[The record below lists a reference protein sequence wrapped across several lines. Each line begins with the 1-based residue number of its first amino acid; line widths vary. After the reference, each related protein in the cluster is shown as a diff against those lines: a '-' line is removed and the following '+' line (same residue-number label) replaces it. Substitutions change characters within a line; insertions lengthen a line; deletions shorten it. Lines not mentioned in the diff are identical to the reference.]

1 LFEILV
7 VVLNVSRSCVQD
19 RAPCSYDGISILI
32 VIEVL
37 ALVDLRE
44 FAYTCVGIIQLL
56 VNNIL
61 VDVVAL
67 IVTL

>member
-1 LFEILV
+1 M
-7 VVLNVSRSCVQD
+7 QD